1 MLWQNLG
8 GEKEVICVLGLVSL
22 DWMKEEKTQL
32 ESSPAFWNPF
42 VFPIQNS
49 PLIALIHPRDNWIE
63 VHLRWMSVKLGAAFQ
78 VSRYI

>member
-32 ESSPAFWNPF
+32 ESSPAF
-42 VFPIQNS
+42 
-49 PLIALIHPRDNWIE
+49 
-63 VHLRWMSVKLGAAFQ
+63 
-78 VSRYI
+78 